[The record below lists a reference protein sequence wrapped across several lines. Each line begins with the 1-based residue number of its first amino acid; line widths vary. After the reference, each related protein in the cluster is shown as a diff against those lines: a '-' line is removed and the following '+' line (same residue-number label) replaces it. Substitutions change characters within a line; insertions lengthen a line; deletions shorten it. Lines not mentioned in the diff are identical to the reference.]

1 MPLTFCSFLW
11 KIHKPLQSSERV
23 GESYIYN
30 SQSHVD
36 IGKKQQQQKKKYM
49 ANLNRTC
56 LFEYFVNILRA
67 VT

>member
-11 KIHKPLQSSERV
+11 KIHKPLESSERI

-36 IGKKQQQQKKKYM
+36 IGKKQKNKNK
-49 ANLNRTC
+49 
-56 LFEYFVNILRA
+56 NI
-67 VT
+67 TWQIE

>member
-36 IGKKQQQQKKKYM
+36 IGKKQQQQQKKK
-49 ANLNRTC
+49 NTWQ
-56 LFEYFVNILRA
+56 I
-67 VT
+67 